1 MFCNILIEF
10 HFYTP
15 GSTLNLQLRMNPK
28 CFLKRH
34 ILSSVECALV
44 PKRNE
49 NVSNENQSR
58 VVYKSA
64 NHVNKYV
71 YVVLTEKEAP
81 YLFICRYYV

>member
-15 GSTLNLQLRMNPK
+15 GSTLNLQLRMNPT
-28 CFLKRH
+28 CFLKRR
-34 ILSSVECALV
+34 ILSVDM

-71 YVVLTEKEAP
+71 YVVLTEKEVP